1 MNLDKIYKKSDSV
14 VFRKIAD
21 EVILVPIRQDVGD
34 LEKIYTLNE
43 VASRIWELVDGRAT
57 LKEIRDVI
65 VDEYEAPLIEVEKDI
80 MGCLRELK
88 SVKAVTEG

>member
-1 MNLDKIYKKSDSV
+1 MDLEKIYKKSDSV
-14 VFRKIAD
+14 VSRKIAD

-65 VDEYEAPLIEVEKDI
+65 VNEYEAPPIEVEKDI